1 MGMLTL
7 KVCQTVPNGVL
18 LFLPSYRLMENL
30 VNRWQNTGLYNE
42 LQSKKVVITEPKY
55 ADEFEAAYRHFYE
68 TIETTTKYPVNG
80 VDGALFIA
88 IFRGKVSE
96 GMDFADN
103 NARAVIC
110 VGIPFPGFKDPK
122 VNLKK
127 EYNDKRHETNKNI
140 LSGHEWY
147 EIEAFRALN
156 QALGR
161 CIRHRND
168 WGAILM
174 VDQRYRCNPRYVNS
188 LSKWV
193 RNDVRHFNNCKN
205 ALFQLNNFCQG
216 MSERDEKLKEEM
228 AKSIKQADQS

>member
-1 MGMLTL
+1 
-7 KVCQTVPNGVL
+7 
-18 LFLPSYRLMENL
+18 ME
-30 VNRWQNTGLYNE
+30 
-42 LQSKKVVITEPKY
+42 SKN

-174 VDQRYRCNPRYVNS
+174 VDQ
-188 LSKWV
+188 
-193 RNDVRHFNNCKN
+193 
-205 ALFQLNNFCQG
+205 
-216 MSERDEKLKEEM
+216 
-228 AKSIKQADQS
+228 